1 MKTLPPAPA
10 PAPDFVVEDHG
21 SVVRL
26 HHRTPRARAWV
37 SEHLPADRMTW
48 MGATIVEPRYLG
60 AIVEGARADG
70 LVVA

>member
-1 MKTLPPAPA
+1 MKAPA
-10 PAPDFVVEDHG
+10 PSSDFEVENRG
-21 SVVRL
+21 SVVLL

-60 AIVEGARADG
+60 AIVEGAREDG